1 MGKVMRN
8 EDITILFNALGQ
20 ILYNQDK
27 LNKHLGLNKHDSE
40 WGYEDTNTK
49 DYARQCYKLA
59 SEYENLDND
68 DDDDDL

>member
-8 EDITILFNALGQ
+8 EDITLLFNALGQ
-20 ILYNQDK
+20 ILSNQDELK
-27 LNKHLGLNKHDSE
+27 KHFGLNKYDSD
-40 WGYEDTNTK
+40 WGYDDTNTK

-68 DDDDDL
+68 DDDL